1 MIMRVS
7 KPPEHTFTD
16 GPGVRI
22 GIFFQGCLK
31 HCKSCEKP
39 ETWPMFGGERVDTE
53 VITKLIEQSLYL
65 DGITLTGGEPFLQ
78 PVQAL
83 ILAQHAKQRGLSVWC
98 YSGYT
103 FEEITEWQDNRKA
116 LLKTIDVLVD
126 GPFKE
131 ELKINKDEITTYSN
145 NLWLKSTNQRII
157 DVEKSLKKGD
167 IVLYEP
173 ETEGSTL

>member
-1 MIMRVS
+1 M
-7 KPPEHTFTD
+7 
-16 GPGVRI
+16 
-22 GIFFQGCLK
+22 
-31 HCKSCEKP
+31 
-39 ETWPMFGGERVDTE
+39 
-53 VITKLIEQSLYL
+53 KL
-65 DGITLTGGEPFLQ
+65 
-78 PVQAL
+78 
-83 ILAQHAKQRGLSVWC
+83 WC

-167 IVLYEP
+167 VVLYEP